1 MKARR
6 LLTLIRIMKTARL
19 MILALPI
26 IAALIGAGTIRINGI
41 NGPGPG
47 GDPMPDDPVPI

>member
-6 LLTLIRIMKTARL
+6 LLTLIRIMKAAKL
-19 MILALPI
+19 MMLALPI
-26 IAALIGAGTIRINGI
+26 VAALFGGIIRIDGPD
-41 NGPGPG
+41 GPGPG